1 MEEKFD
7 SFLVIHGDK
16 IRTKSEPKP
25 CTQNTKLCGIG
36 EVQYGYPTE
45 ALTSIEAVSRVDTRV
60 GKLYAILLA
69 TGCRVSEVLSIAPHH
84 ITLSGTF
91 AIKGSKGSGSRVYKV
106 SEVCDYMK
114 ECKRL
119 NVYPFATINRFY
131 VYRLFKKLGIQH
143 KFEGN
148 EKYSVTHLPRHIAAI
163 EAKEITG
170 IEGIVQ
176 DRLRHKSSNNAKF
189 YEKER

>member
-1 MEEKFD
+1 MDGKFD

-16 IRTKSEPKP
+16 VRTKSEPKP
-25 CTQNTKLCGIG
+25 SAQNTKLCGSG
-36 EVQYGYPTE
+36 EVVAWSPTE
-45 ALTSIEAVSRVDTRV
+45 ALATIEAVSKEDPRV

-91 AIKGSKGSGSRVYKV
+91 AIKGSKGSGSRVFKV
-106 SEVCDYMK
+106 SEVSDYMK

-131 VYRLFKKLGIQH
+131 VYRLFRKLGIQH

-148 EKYSVTHLPRHIAAI
+148 EKYSVTHLPRHIAAL
-163 EAKEITG
+163 EANEIKG

-176 DRLRHKSSNNAKF
+176 DRLRHKSSKNAKF
-189 YEKER
+189 YEKTR